1 MERSFNAAHFVQS
14 KDRIHRYG
22 LKEGTETNY
31 YFVLSKD
38 SIDETIDLRLSEKE
52 RSMIEIMASM
62 PIPLFDNVS
71 DDLGDEDVKALISA
85 YVRRTKKP

>member
-1 MERSFNAAHFVQS
+1 MIQIME
-14 KDRIHRYG
+14 
-22 LKEGTETNY
+22 
-31 YFVLSKD
+31 
-38 SIDETIDLRLSEKE
+38 
-52 RSMIEIMASM
+52 SM